1 VLVLFFRV
9 VVLLNMSKVSS
20 RQMGKVVEGVSCK
33 KRLIGLCLC
42 LFSGGLAGCVT
53 ADLGYEDAVSGQL
66 AAGYKWKQLEKCR
79 PPKEDALASP
89 IIINGSTKLVCG
101 TLVPPKATSRS
112 TSAAGEGQNTANFD
126 GNTALKQSDASS
138 SSSTTHANSTTATL
152 EDAGNSGVLWVIE
165 TK

>member
-1 VLVLFFRV
+1 
-9 VVLLNMSKVSS
+9 MSKVSS
-20 RQMGKVVEGVSCK
+20 RQVGKVVEGVPCK

-42 LFSGGLAGCVT
+42 LFSSGLAGCVT
-53 ADLGYEDAVSGQL
+53 ADSGYEDAVSGQL
-66 AAGYKWKQLEKCR
+66 AAGYEWKQLEKCR
-79 PPKEDALASP
+79 PPKEDALALP
-89 IIINGSTKLVCG
+89 IIINGATKLVCG
-101 TLVPPKATSRS
+101 TLVPSKAASRS
-112 TSAAGEGQNTANFD
+112 TSSAGEGQNTANFD